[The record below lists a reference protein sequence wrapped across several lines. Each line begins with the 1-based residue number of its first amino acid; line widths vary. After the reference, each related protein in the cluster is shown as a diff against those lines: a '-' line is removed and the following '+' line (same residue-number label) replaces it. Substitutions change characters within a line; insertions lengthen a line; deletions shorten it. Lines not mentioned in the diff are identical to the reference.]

1 MDTYRYFSK
10 TQEPHFPAWLRHL
23 NNRRTRFTGLPSL
36 GEAFRQLCAHSLLA
50 RLLPK
55 KIIPSDLGTYDA
67 YDAATSVML
76 QQPHKAKAQEPE
88 R

>member
-1 MDTYRYFSK
+1 
-10 TQEPHFPAWLRHL
+10 
-23 NNRRTRFTGLPSL
+23 
-36 GEAFRQLCAHSLLA
+36 LLA